1 VSRNPSVRPL
11 TIEEIEA
18 TAQGYKEDLQRETN
32 RKIRRHDSAGALA
45 SLEAIEY
52 IDKFVY
58 TLKLRAGS
66 RLGLPAR
73 ARPKE
78 TVSKARYLVE
88 VIERKLAAASDA
100 TGKQK

>member
-1 VSRNPSVRPL
+1 MKKPFQPLQLLKRNELS
-11 TIEEIEA
+11 IAEIEA
-18 TAQGYKEDLQRETN
+18 TAASFKEDLQRETN
-32 RKIRRHDSAGALA
+32 RKIRRHDSQGALA

-73 ARPKE
+73 ARPIRMFKE
-78 TVSKARYLVE
+78 K
-88 VIERKLAAASDA
+88 
-100 TGKQK
+100 